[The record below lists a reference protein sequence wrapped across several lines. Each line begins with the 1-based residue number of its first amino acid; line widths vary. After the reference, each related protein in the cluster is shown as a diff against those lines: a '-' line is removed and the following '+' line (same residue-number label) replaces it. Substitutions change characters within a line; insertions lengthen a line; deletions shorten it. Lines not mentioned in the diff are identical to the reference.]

1 MTAMRFRGASIRTVG
16 VVRLIDTRKGYGFI
30 SREGGTDVF
39 VKFTAVVG
47 EVTRR
52 LATGDRVQF
61 EVVEDPRGPRAFNV
75 RRLQPVV

>member
-1 MTAMRFRGASIRTVG
+1 MTAMRFRGASVRTEG
-16 VVRLIDTRKGYGFI
+16 TVRLTDALKGYGFI

-47 EVTRR
+47 EVICR

-61 EVVEDPRGPRAFNV
+61 EVVDGPRGPRAFNV
-75 RRLQPVV
+75 RRLQPGF